1 MRITVYSKPHC
12 QPCKATMRWL
22 DKRGIIYS
30 TVDVSQSPDD
40 LAAVKALG
48 FQESPVVIV
57 SSGDPELDLMWSGFD
72 PNNLS
77 KYATREMSN

>member
-1 MRITVYSKPHC
+1 
-12 QPCKATMRWL
+12 MRWL

-57 SSGDPELDLMWSGFD
+57 STGDAELDLMWSGFD

-77 KYATREMSN
+77 KYATRDKAA